1 MRLLA
6 KILLIPVLPTI
17 VVGCLKDDEYSVV
30 PDLTFKSFKT
40 FSANVVD
47 IDSATFTFSF
57 TDGDGDIG
65 SSDTTVLNCFMDYY
79 EADGDTMKYFPSF
92 QRQYRLPNLTPN
104 AKNKSIEGEISLTI
118 KPAPIF
124 NPATDSAYQ
133 WKCFIID
140 RAGNESNVVSSPVY
154 SK

>member
-17 VVGCLKDDEYSVV
+17 VVGCLKDDEFSVV
-30 PDLTFKSFKT
+30 PDLSFKSFKT
-40 FSANVVD
+40 YSANGID
-47 IDSATFTFSF
+47 IDSAKFTFSF

-65 SSDTTVLNCFMDYY
+65 SSDTTVVNCFMNYY
-79 EADGDTMKYFPSF
+79 EEDGDTLKFFPAF
-92 QRQYRLPNLTPN
+92 VREYRLPSLTPN
-104 AKNKSIEGEISLTI
+104 AKDQSIEGEVSLTI

-133 WKCFIID
+133 WRCYLVD
-140 RAGNESNVVSSPVY
+140 RAGNESNEVLTPIY